1 MDIKVMKSLI
11 YRRFLLM
18 RKSIVIV
25 LLGVVL
31 FMVIGWLV
39 LLSMQIGNL
48 RNIFNSPEEK
58 ESTAKMLAT
67 LIGIP
72 VTALLASMTGDGFI
86 FTEDIKCRWK
96 EYSASTRIR
105 PVDNAISRF
114 FVTLIILASAIAGT
128 MLNFLVTSLIS
139 GEPVSMKDVN
149 ISFAIID
156 MIIFMNMLETPV
168 FLRAKTEKQ
177 ILSAP
182 FVSFGLMIVVAAVFS
197 KKIASWA
204 HMLQSLPEE
213 TELSDLMPMV
223 NEFADKYLAYSI
235 PALIVLLILFAA
247 VNVLFSG
254 KRVSR

>member
-1 MDIKVMKSLI
+1 MDINVIKSLI

-18 RKSIVIV
+18 RKSIVMV

-48 RNIFNSPEEK
+48 RNLYNDPEEK
-58 ESTAKMLAT
+58 ASTAKLLAT
-67 LIGIP
+67 LISFP
-72 VTALLASMTGDGFI
+72 VTALLASMTGDGFV

-96 EYSASTRIR
+96 EYSISTRIR
-105 PVDNAISRF
+105 PVENAMSRF
-114 FVTLIILASAIAGT
+114 FVTLIVIVSAIAGT
-128 MLNFLVTSLIS
+128 MLNFLVISLIT
-139 GEPVSMKDVN
+139 GEPISMRDVN
-149 ISFAIID
+149 ISFAMID
-156 MIIFMNMLETPV
+156 MMIFMNMLESPV

-177 ILSAP
+177 IMAAP
-182 FVSFGLMIVVAAVFS
+182 FVSFGLMVILAVVFS

-204 HMLQSLPEE
+204 NALKSLPEE
-213 TELSDLMPMV
+213 AGLEDLMPVMSK
-223 NEFADKYLAYSI
+223 FSDKYLAYSI

>member
-25 LLGVVL
+25 LLGVML

-213 TELSDLMPMV
+213 TNLSDLIPLV
-223 NEFADKYLAYSI
+223 FVDKYLAYSI
-235 PALIVLLILFAA
+235 PALIVLMILFAA

-254 KRVSR
+254 KKVSR

>member
-18 RKSIVIV
+18 RKSIVLL

-213 TELSDLMPMV
+213 TNLSDLIPLV
-223 NEFADKYLAYSI
+223 FVDKYLAYSI
-235 PALIVLLILFAA
+235 PALIVLMILFAA

-254 KRVSR
+254 KKVSR